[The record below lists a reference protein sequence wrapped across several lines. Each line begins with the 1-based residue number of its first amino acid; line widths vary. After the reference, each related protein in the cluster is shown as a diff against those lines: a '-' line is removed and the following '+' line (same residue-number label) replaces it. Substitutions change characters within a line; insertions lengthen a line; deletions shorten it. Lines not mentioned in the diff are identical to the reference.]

1 MAKKPESNEG
11 VNPEVISRDLAMDLL
26 GVPHLHRL
34 YVTKRFSPNDEKS
47 LEGWKSIFKEY
58 GII

>member
-1 MAKKPESNEG
+1 MAKKLESDEN
-11 VNPEVISRDLAMDLL
+11 VNPEVIKRDLAMDLL
-26 GVPHLHRL
+26 KVPQIHRL

-47 LEGWKSIFKEY
+47 FKEWSSIFKEC